1 MKKIAL
7 LGLWHVHSE
16 WYYNCVKDISEV
28 IGVYDSDPERL
39 KRFCD
44 EYGLHAFASENELI
58 ESDADG
64 VIVCNATSEH
74 TESIINLAEAKK
86 DIFTEKVLAI
96 TNEEC
101 ERIAEAVRRNGVKLV
116 ISLVFKAFA
125 PQLTVKKVA
134 DSGELGRITSVR
146 YRNCHGGSS
155 EGWLPPH
162 FYDKEQ
168 CGGGAMMD
176 LGAHGMYLIEWIL
189 GEPDTYS
196 STFSSIYNN
205 PVEDNAVTVM
215 GYKNGAIAINETSF
229 VNSCCPETY
238 EVCGEKG
245 KVYYRKGP
253 DIKPTVYKA
262 TVDTDKKW
270 VEVEP
275 AEPPEWPVIQ
285 FAKDQ
290 VLEGFGLEDALR
302 LTRMMEGAYGNITGK

>member
-28 IGVYDSDPERL
+28 VGVYDDDPQRL
-39 KRFCD
+39 EKFCN
-44 EYGLHAFASENELI
+44 EYGLHAFNSEEELLA
-58 ESDADG
+58 SDADG
-64 VIVCNATSEH
+64 VIVCNATCDH
-74 TESIINLAEAKK
+74 TESMIKIAEAGK

-101 ERIAEAVRRNGVKLV
+101 ERIAEAVRRNDVKFV

-134 DSGELGRITSVR
+134 DSGELGKITSVR
-146 YRNCHGGSS
+146 YRNCHSGSS
-155 EGWLPPH
+155 DGWLPPH
-162 FYDKEQ
+162 FYDKKQ

-176 LGAHGMYLIEWIL
+176 LGAHGMYLIDWIL

-196 STFSSIYNN
+196 STFSYIYGHE
-205 PVEDNAVTVM
+205 VEDNAVTVM

-253 DIKPTVYKA
+253 DIQPTVYKA
-262 TVDTDKKW
+262 TEATDKKW
-270 VEVEP
+270 VEV
-275 AEPPEWPVIQ
+275 PPVTSPDWPVVQ
-285 FAKDQ
+285 FATDN

-302 LTRMMEGAYGNITGK
+302 LTRMMEGAYNNAK